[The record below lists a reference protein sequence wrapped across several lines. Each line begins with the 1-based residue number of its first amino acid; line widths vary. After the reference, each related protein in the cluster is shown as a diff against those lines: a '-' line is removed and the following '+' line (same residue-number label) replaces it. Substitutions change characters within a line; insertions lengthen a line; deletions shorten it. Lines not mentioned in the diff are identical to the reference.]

1 MVRQANRGS
10 SLLLFATAFAIAGCY
25 TGPSVNGTFSRSYTV
40 SGPVRLE
47 LSNASGEVDITEGAA
62 GTVSIH
68 AEVRSSGLG
77 FENPQKRLDDIVSD
91 PPVEQRGDT
100 IRVGKDLS
108 RMRNVSI
115 SYKIQV
121 PHDTEVD
128 ANVASG
134 SEDIRDLRGPVKV
147 RSASGS

>member
-10 SLLLFATAFAIAGCY
+10 SLLLFATAFAVAGCY
-25 TGPSVNGTFSRSYTV
+25 TGPSVNGTFSRTYTV

-47 LSNASGEVDITEGAA
+47 LSNASGEVDITAGAA

-100 IRVGKDLS
+100 IRVGNHCRASAKSFSEQQCFIARRAHVRPDL
-108 RMRNVSI
+108 
-115 SYKIQV
+115 
-121 PHDTEVD
+121 
-128 ANVASG
+128 VA
-134 SEDIRDLRGPVKV
+134 V
-147 RSASGS
+147 